1 MLSEDDCSV
10 CSCVCS
16 AAHSVWLRSQ
26 SAVSVL
32 TGDVRVTGVIQSGFL
47 LIISDIR

>member
-1 MLSEDDCSV
+1 MLCEDDCSV

-32 TGDVRVTGVIQSGFL
+32 TGEVWVTQSGFL